1 MVVLWLRFRDLN
13 MGHAV
18 WILRDNCT
26 LRPRYEFSLRV
37 RAGFHCRSRVGF
49 AFKQLSR
56 STFFTPETMAYSV
69 EAYGAALGRVN
80 SFVFDY
86 SYGVKAVVTLIFSTA
101 VS

>member
-1 MVVLWLRFRDLN
+1 
-13 MGHAV
+13 
-18 WILRDNCT
+18 
-26 LRPRYEFSLRV
+26 
-37 RAGFHCRSRVGF
+37 
-49 AFKQLSR
+49 
-56 STFFTPETMAYSV
+56 MAYSV